1 MDQRTSQ
8 HCHNISCR
16 YISGLE
22 AFLGQKKRQLR
33 KYMQKKGTH
42 QQVTQQK
49 NLKSFQKLGL
59 GKRIDKQK
67 KLQRTFCGGKNR
79 SPG

>member
-1 MDQRTSQ
+1 
-8 HCHNISCR
+8 
-16 YISGLE
+16 
-22 AFLGQKKRQLR
+22 
-33 KYMQKKGTH
+33 MQKKGTH

-59 GKRIDKQK
+59 GKRIDKHK